1 MREQQD
7 EDWIMAEIVGGFL
20 MPHNPMLTAAPEAAE
35 ASKAKNIY
43 GAFETITERVKALR
57 ADTIIVI
64 GDDHYTNFG
73 PHCIP
78 GYLIAI
84 GDVDGPVEP
93 FLRIERGPIPNNEAL
108 AGHILKTGYAEGI
121 DWSFAKSI
129 TVDHSVAIPY
139 HLAVRSIPEVKT
151 IPIYLNAAV
160 APLLPSRRAYQIG
173 QSIRRAV
180 QSWSGNE
187 RVVVY
192 GTGGISHWVGSFGM
206 GRVNAEFDRRILDMF
221 GKGDIEGLIA
231 LSDETILAEGGDG
244 CLEIKNWI
252 CAMGAF
258 PGATA
263 ETMVYE
269 AVPEWITGMGFA
281 EVKMVA

>member
-1 MREQQD
+1 
-7 EDWIMAEIVGGFL
+7 MAEIVGGFL
-20 MPHNPMLTAAPEAAE
+20 MPHNPMLTVAPQAADPA
-35 ASKAKNIY
+35 KAKTIF
-43 GAFETITERVKALR
+43 GTFETISSRVKELQ
-57 ADTIIVI
+57 ADTVIVI

-78 GYLIAI
+78 SYLIAI
-84 GDVDGPVEP
+84 GDVDGPVEA
-93 FLRIERGPIPNNEAL
+93 FLGIERAPIQNNEAL
-108 AGHILKTGYAEGI
+108 ANHILKTGYAEGI
-121 DWSFAKSI
+121 DWSFAKSL

-139 HLAVRSIPEVKT
+139 HLAVRNNPGLKT

-160 APLLPSRRAYQIG
+160 APIIASRRAYQIG
-173 QSIRRAV
+173 GSIRRAV
-180 QSWSGNE
+180 QSWPGNE

-206 GRVNAEFDRRILDMF
+206 GRVNAEFDYRILDLF
-221 GKGDIEGLIA
+221 QKGDIEGLIA

-263 ETMVYE
+263 DTLAYE